1 MEDTPS
7 GRPSGGRGMMPIG
20 LVALAAIVYSL
31 APGGGMGRR
40 DAGGSAAQER
50 RGEALLPEEDPLT
63 PVYQF
68 LDVQRGKP
76 GPGSLTRES
85 GLIRRYRVQFLIA
98 TLPDPVDS
106 HLAQLF
112 DRGVSAIAGSVQEAG
127 FVLDRFS
134 LPWKR
139 DSSTRWDLNLPDR
152 KDSGQLVSLF
162 PKKTSSD
169 LHRRVPG
176 TILFRAEDQLVVVFL
191 VGETPTSGI
200 QREALSSALCAV
212 ETFQA
217 KVGPQVAYP
226 ESDEIKILGPYFS
239 GTTESLRNALI
250 AWAKTSTRRVRMVS
264 GSATVDTNYKK
275 LNISAPTAA
284 PTVDTGSAKTDGLP
298 QISFQ
303 ATVIPDNVLKWHFFD
318 FLKDEL
324 GAKLEDDVALFVEGG
339 TSYGRNFAKE
349 STSDHLEP
357 RFVISFPLHVSQL
370 RAAYERDEALRNPGG
385 ASRVPR
391 HSLELALDSPDQ
403 DSRDVLRAQDP
414 GTALNIADLVIS
426 HSIETI
432 RREGIRFVG
441 ILASDPRDVLF
452 LSRKIREAGASVTL
466 FTFGTDILLT
476 HSDYERYLRGM
487 FVVSPYPLFPVNQA
501 WTGTRGARLAFAG
514 ASEEGI
520 YNAVQYLVDWTPSA
534 TQPHWRPPLVDYRRP
549 DRPGPRRPRPDGADT
564 RPSRERRPPIWIM
577 AVGRGGF
584 WPVNYFPR
592 YTSSSRPKSGEPNDL
607 AEVAEAYVLKD
618 PTETEPTRDNK
629 TTSREAHSEEEGFDY
644 HPPGAAPAF
653 MLIEIVVVVLILVYG
668 FVRLPLL
675 SRVSPQV
682 SKRLSIVCER
692 ILWVKE
698 VPDALDANQTYLVC
712 AALLLATVQAAI
724 VVTLFGMKAFLD
736 EHRPALV
743 VSLLLLLCLVGIAGR
758 DLVGLFR
765 RAREEGGSRPA
776 RLGVV
781 VALVYLAGALFIVFE
796 YVLEVKGEGWS
807 ETLASYVRTLDF
819 TSGISPVLPF
829 LFAILVLCLWVACN
843 LQRAF
848 LLEVHANAW
857 PSSERTTLV
866 GFRDIYESIQSLL
879 ADPVRRFAMLLVP
892 LLVLLPASRV
902 FSRGFDTIDGDH
914 WSGVWL
920 FLFLSCFVS
929 ILYAVALFLALWVRL
944 RRFLRRLAWHPAA
957 EAFRRLPEAL
967 GTTPWRMWRT
977 VPSLT
982 ALEASVSQLRLIV
995 NAQKADDS
1003 DRWKS
1008 PQISERWK
1016 TLRIDADNAA
1026 ELLNRAFTVASTSF
1040 AASLPAQRE
1049 LRQLLAKAFDLVVEE
1064 LEDVWARWPGAG
1076 DRIEELRRAG
1086 AKEQFLDVAA
1096 WVRRGIPAP
1105 VDVWFRAAEEFFAIR
1120 MSSVIRYVFLQMKN
1134 LLSFSF
1140 LGFIFLIAAI
1150 NAYPFEPFHSVMALI
1165 WVVGVV
1171 GLAAIGWVLVG
1182 MNRDRILSYIG
1193 KTKPGEVSISA
1204 EFVTT
1209 MTIYII
1215 VPLLTLLATQ
1225 FPGIGDFVFSVFTPA
1240 MRSVR

>member
-31 APGGGMGRR
+31 APGGGTSRR
-40 DAGGSAAQER
+40 DAGGNAAQER
-50 RGEALLPEEDPLT
+50 RGESPPPEEDPLA

-68 LDVQRGKP
+68 LDVRTGKP
-76 GPGSLTRES
+76 VSGSLTRES
-85 GLIRRYRVQFLIA
+85 ELIPQYRVQFVIA

-112 DRGVSAIAGSVQEAG
+112 DRGVGAIAGSLQEGG

-152 KDSGQLVSLF
+152 KESGKLVSLS
-162 PKKTSSD
+162 PKSISSD
-169 LHRRVPG
+169 LHRRMPG
-176 TILFRAEDQLVVVFL
+176 TILFRADDELVVVFL

-200 QREALSSALCAV
+200 QREALSSALRAV
-212 ETFQA
+212 ETFQE

-226 ESDEIKILGPYFS
+226 ESDQVKILGPYFS
-239 GTTESLRNALI
+239 GTTASLRNALI
-250 AWAKTSTRRVRMVS
+250 AWAKTSTRRVRIVS
-264 GSATVDTNYKK
+264 GSATVDSNYVN
-275 LNISAPTAA
+275 LNIP
-284 PTVDTGSAKTDGLP
+284 P

-303 ATVIPDNVLKWHFFD
+303 ATVIPDNVLKWHLFD
-318 FLKDEL
+318 FLKEEL
-324 GAKLEDDVALFVEGG
+324 GAKLEEDVALFVEGG
-339 TSYGRNFAKE
+339 TSYGSNFAKK
-349 STSDHLEP
+349 STPDHLEP

-385 ASRVPR
+385 ASRAPR

-487 FVVSPYPLFPVNQA
+487 LVVSPYPLFPVNQA
-501 WTGTRGARLAFAG
+501 WTGTAGARLAFPG

-520 YNAVQYLVDWTPSA
+520 YNAVQYLVGRTPSA
-534 TQPHWRPPLVDYRRP
+534 TQPGSRPRLVEYRRP
-549 DRPGPRRPRPDGADT
+549 NRPGPRKPRPAGADQQ
-564 RPSRERRPPIWIM
+564 PPREPRPPIWIM

-584 WPVNYFPR
+584 WPVNFIPR
-592 YTSSSRPKSGEPNDL
+592 YTSSSLDTSGSRYASRELGDL
-607 AEVAEAYVLKD
+607 AKVAEAYVLKD
-618 PTETEPTRDNK
+618 PTEPESSEGRDSASQETRATK
-629 TTSREAHSEEEGFDY
+629 EFDY
-644 HPPGAAPAF
+644 HPPGAVPSF
-653 MLIEIVVVVLILVYG
+653 LIIEIVFVVLILVYV
-668 FVRLPLL
+668 FVRLPFL
-675 SRVSPQV
+675 SRVSPQLE
-682 SKRLSIVCER
+682 KRLSIVCER
-692 ILWVKE
+692 ILGVKD
-698 VPDALDANQTYLVC
+698 VPDAIDANQTYLVC
-712 AALLLATVQAAI
+712 AAILLATVQAA
-724 VVTLFGMKAFLD
+724 VFVTLVGMKAFFD

-743 VSLLLLLCLVGIAGR
+743 VSLLVLLCLVGIAGR
-758 DLVGLFR
+758 DLVGLSR

-781 VALVYLAGALFIVFE
+781 VALVYLVGALFIVLE
-796 YVLEVKGEGWS
+796 YVLEVRDEGWS
-807 ETLASYVRTLDF
+807 ETLASYARTLDL

-848 LLEVHANAW
+848 LLEVHGNAW
-857 PSSERTTLV
+857 PSAERTTLA

-879 ADPVRRFAMLLVP
+879 ADPVRRFAMVLVP
-892 LLVLLPASRV
+892 LVVLLPASRV
-902 FSRGFDTIDGDH
+902 FSHFDTIDGDH

-920 FLFLSCFVS
+920 FLFLACFVS

-977 VPSLT
+977 LPSLT

-995 NAQKADDS
+995 NSQRVAD
-1003 DRWKS
+1003 
-1008 PQISERWK
+1008 SEPWK
-1016 TLRIDADNAA
+1016 TLRVKALRLYADQAA
-1026 ELLNRAFTVASTSF
+1026 ELLTRAFTAASTSF

-1064 LEDVWARWPGAG
+1064 LEDVWARWPGTG

-1096 WVRRGIPAP
+1096 WVRKGIPAP

-1140 LGFIFLIAAI
+1140 LGFIFLLAAI

-1165 WVVGVV
+1165 WVIGVV
-1171 GLAAIGWVLVG
+1171 GLTAIGWVLIG
-1182 MNRDRILSYIG
+1182 MNRDRVLSYIG

-1240 MRSVR
+1240 IRSVR